1 MKSAWFRSRIG
12 VRGSNLEQREGGV
25 KGGWLVK
32 GTGTKLTF
40 FRTQLCLVF
49 LKAPYQ

>member
-12 VRGSNLEQREGGV
+12 VRGSNPEQREGGV

-49 LKAPYQ
+49 LEAPYQ